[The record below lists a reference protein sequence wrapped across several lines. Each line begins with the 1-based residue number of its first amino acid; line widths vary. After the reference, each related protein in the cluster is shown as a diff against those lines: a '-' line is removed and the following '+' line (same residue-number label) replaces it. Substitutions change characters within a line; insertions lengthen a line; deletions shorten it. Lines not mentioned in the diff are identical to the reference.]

1 MDLTLILQ
9 AVFQVSQEERLER
22 DAMRERLN
30 EIIYEF
36 HTSDKKRSIHTTIW
50 AFVGSQR
57 PSAKAVVGKI
67 ESLII
72 GNEVRYRN
80 LGELIAHDMARCCS
94 IDDIQGCEIR
104 PEKTCPSIITYN
116 P

>member
-9 AVFQVSQEERLER
+9 AVFQVSHEERLER
-22 DAMRERLN
+22 EVMRERLN

-36 HTSDKKRSIHTTIW
+36 HSSDKKKSIHTTIW

-72 GNEVRYRN
+72 GNEV
-80 LGELIAHDMARCCS
+80 
-94 IDDIQGCEIR
+94 
-104 PEKTCPSIITYN
+104 
-116 P
+116 